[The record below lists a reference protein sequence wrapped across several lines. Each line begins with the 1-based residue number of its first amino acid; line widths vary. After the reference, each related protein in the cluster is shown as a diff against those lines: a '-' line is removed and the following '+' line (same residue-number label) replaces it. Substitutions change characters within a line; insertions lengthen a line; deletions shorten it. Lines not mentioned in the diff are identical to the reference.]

1 MRCVT
6 DSERRARLAAR
17 HGLVGPMPSTDPA
30 DAAGA
35 MLALHA
41 TDPCTVYLSVLARMS
56 VDTDAVSATLYDER
70 SVVRMLGMR
79 RTVFVVGREVAPI
92 VQAACTRAVA
102 VIERR
107 RLIKHIEEL
116 TPITDAGPWLAD
128 VEAATFAALVARG
141 EAAAT
146 ELAADEPRL
155 RTALLMAE
163 GKPYAAKQN
172 ITSRVL
178 GLLAADGKIVRGR
191 PLGSWTSTQ
200 YRWSPMTS
208 VYPDGLPELDPATA
222 RAELARRWLRVFGP
236 APVTDLKWWAGW
248 TLGDTRKALA
258 EIGAVEVDLDTGKG
272 VLLADDLDVVAD
284 AAPRPVL
291 LPALDPT
298 PMGWSDRGW
307 FLGEHGPALFDR
319 SGNIGPTVF
328 WNGRIVGGWAHL
340 PSGEIAVRMLADIGS
355 EGAAAVT
362 AEAERLAG
370 LIGDVRVRS
379 RFATPLEREL
389 LSS

>member
-1 MRCVT
+1 MS
-6 DSERRARLAAR
+6 DSERRARLSLR
-17 HGLVGPMPSTDPA
+17 HGLAAPLPSTDPA
-30 DAAGA
+30 DAADA

-41 TDPCTVYLSVLARMS
+41 TDPCTVYLSVLARMA
-56 VDTDAVSATLYDER
+56 VDTAAVSASLYDER
-70 SVVRMLGMR
+70 SVVRLLGMR
-79 RTVFVVGREVAPI
+79 RTVFVVGREVAPV

-102 VIERR
+102 AVERR
-107 RLIKHIEEL
+107 RLVKHLEEL
-116 TPITDAGPWLAD
+116 TPVTDAGPWLAD
-128 VEAATFAALVARG
+128 VEASTFAALTARG
-141 EAAAT
+141 EATAA

-155 RTALLMAE
+155 RTALIVAE

-208 VYPDGLPELDPATA
+208 VYPDGIPDLDPAAA

-258 EIGAVEVDLDTGKG
+258 EIGAVEVDLDSGKG
-272 VLLADDLDVVAD
+272 VILADDLDPVAPRP
-284 AAPRPVL
+284 PRPVL

-298 PMGWSDRGW
+298 PMGWSDRRW
-307 FLGEHGPALFDR
+307 FLGDHGPALFDR

-328 WNGRIVGGWAHL
+328 WDGHIVGGWAHR
-340 PSGEIAVRMLADIGS
+340 PTGEIAVRLLEDIGS
-355 EGAAAVT
+355 EGVAAVAT
-362 AEAERLAG
+362 EAERLAT
-370 LIGDVRVRS
+370 LIGDVRVKS
-379 RFATPLEREL
+379 RFATPLEKEL
-389 LSS
+389 VAG